1 MASNYSLRYI
11 RERTTCVYQKRHIR
25 MFIPALFIIV
35 KTQKIQMFINKKM
48 DKLWHIDITE
58 YFAGI
63 TRNKLLTHTET

>member
-1 MASNYSLRYI
+1 
-11 RERTTCVYQKRHIR
+11 